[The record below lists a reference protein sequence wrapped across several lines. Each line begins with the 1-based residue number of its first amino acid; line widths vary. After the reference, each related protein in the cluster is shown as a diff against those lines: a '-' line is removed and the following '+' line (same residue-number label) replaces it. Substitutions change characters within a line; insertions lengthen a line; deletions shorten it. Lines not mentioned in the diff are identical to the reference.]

1 LQAFEAIT
9 AIHAFRF
16 TFQPSRRSMTWIRW

>member
-1 LQAFEAIT
+1 LQPFEAIT

-16 TFQPSRRSMTWIRW
+16 TFQPSRRSMTWIR